1 MTFRNQAVGT
11 ALSVAIALPM
21 MAAAATT
28 SPPDAMTKPPAK
40 VEQAAAHHRE
50 HARTEPAMRGDDH
63 RRATRTELHDH
74 ERKERDHD

>member
-1 MTFRNQAVGT
+1 
-11 ALSVAIALPM
+11 
-21 MAAAATT
+21 
-28 SPPDAMTKPPAK
+28 MTKPPAK